1 MQLPTIK
8 EAIQRISELAEAEEL
23 DVSRR
28 VRKHMDNLGYLD
40 PDVCDMLYELAESDC
55 EKIEWSYREPYV
67 PVATFCAIFTPRDR
81 DIERTDKLFVEVAIH
96 QSSLYLLACKLYGSP
111 E

>member
-1 MQLPTIK
+1 MHLPTTK
-8 EAIQRISELAEAEEL
+8 QAIQQISELAEAEEL

-40 PDVCDMLYELAESDC
+40 ADVCDMLYELTESDC
-55 EKIEWSYREPYV
+55 EKIAWSHREPYV
-67 PVATFCAIFTPRDR
+67 PVATFCAVFTPRDR
-81 DIERTDKLFVEVAIH
+81 EIERTDRLFVEVAI
-96 QSSLYLLACKLYGSP
+96 QPDKLYLLACKLYGSP